1 MIHSTAVKTSTL
13 KRIGAFILDLLEIY
27 IPAVAFT
34 AMFLVFVVS
43 VFYRYFLNSPLTWP
57 PEIISVTFIWTTLL
71 GAAYA
76 QRTHE
81 HVMFTILYDRL
92 SPRGQLIFRLLGNS
106 FVAIAFLFALKPTY
120 EYVRFMSFKRSTVLK
135 IPFSLMFAPF
145 LVFELLIIGRMV
157 HEIVQ
162 DLGRFSQPPAAI
174 AFEDQENS
182 PSHPHQAPSGKD
194 A

>member
-1 MIHSTAVKTSTL
+1 MMNGVAMKPSPL
-13 KRIGAFILDLLEIY
+13 KRAGVFLLDLLEIY
-27 IPAVAFT
+27 VPSVAFT
-34 AMFLVFVVS
+34 VMFLVFVIS

-57 PEIISVTFIWTTLL
+57 PEIISVTFIWTTVL

-106 FVAIAFLFALKPTY
+106 FVAIAFFLALKPTY
-120 EYVRFMSFKRSTVLK
+120 EYVQFMSFKRSTVLK

-145 LVFELLIIGRMV
+145 LIFELLIIGRLA
-157 HEIVQ
+157 HEIFV
-162 DLGRFSQPPAAI
+162 DLRRFADPPRALPVGVEPDPAPNTRPLSPE
-174 AFEDQENS
+174 ED
-182 PSHPHQAPSGKD
+182 A
-194 A
+194 